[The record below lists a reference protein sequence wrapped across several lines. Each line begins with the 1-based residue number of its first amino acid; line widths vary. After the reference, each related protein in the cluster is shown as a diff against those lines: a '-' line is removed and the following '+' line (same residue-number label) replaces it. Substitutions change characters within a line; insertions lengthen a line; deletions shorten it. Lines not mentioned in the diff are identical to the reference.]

1 VAATASL
8 TWWSRPGSI
17 VMRFWVGGLAPRSL
31 GCDDPVVSAAGLI
44 RSPRAVV
51 IIASGVVVMGIL
63 AALAVRADSEAPQAN
78 AWLTTM
84 DVAVG
89 VAFAAAG
96 AAAGGPLPERVL
108 VAAVGP
114 AWLAGSFLL
123 AARSLHQLVLA
134 VALVV
139 FPSGRVRG
147 LASWLLVGLADL
159 AGLQLLPQLGVVA
172 LFAAVA
178 VVAVVRFGRDLVA
191 AWYPAAAAAAVAVVL
206 AASWTVTNLPNG
218 TFDPTLVLL
227 GYELVLSLVAVAFP
241 LAVRAVMRARA
252 RMADRLLS
260 DQRFAGLDGLAV
272 VLGEA
277 LDDRDLRVYRW
288 HEGDGAYVDARGQR
302 VIPSGERQW
311 LTIGDLDRPVA
322 AVAHRASALDDPA
335 TAAAVSSAVRLAV
348 TNLRL
353 QEEQQARLRELEA
366 ARARIIAAADRQRE
380 QAAAALR
387 VDVDAPLR
395 AAHSELLAVRSA
407 VRGPEASAA
416 FEVVMGELEA
426 ASREIAGLVAGT
438 PPADLG
444 DGRLRQAL
452 DGLATASPVP
462 VTVAVAGDAAA
473 DQETETALF
482 YVCCEALANAV
493 KHAHAKRVAITVQRL
508 DGGIV
513 ATVSDDGRGGADPSG
528 SGLQGL
534 ADRLA
539 ARRGRLR
546 VDSPPGAGTT
556 VTAMI
561 PD

>member
-1 VAATASL
+1 VAIL
-8 TWWSRPGSI
+8 
-17 VMRFWVGGLAPRSL
+17 
-31 GCDDPVVSAAGLI
+31 
-44 RSPRAVV
+44 
-51 IIASGVVVMGIL
+51 ASGVVVMGIL
-63 AALAVRADSEAPQAN
+63 AALAVRADSEAPQASP
-78 AWLTTM
+78 WLTTM
-84 DVAVG
+84 DVAIG
-89 VAFAAAG
+89 FAFVAAG
-96 AAAGGPLPERVL
+96 AVAGGPLPERVL

-134 VALVV
+134 IALAV
-139 FPSGRVRG
+139 FPFGRVRG
-147 LASWLLVGLADL
+147 PVSWLLVVFAGL
-159 AGLQLLPQLGVVA
+159 AGLQLLPQLGVAA

-178 VVAVVRFGRDLVA
+178 AVTLVRFRRDLVA
-191 AWYPAAAAAAVAVVL
+191 AWYPAAAAAAVAAVL
-206 AASWTVTNLPNG
+206 AASWAATHLPNG
-218 TFDPTLVLL
+218 TFDPILALL
-227 GYELVLSLVAVAFP
+227 GYELVLLLVAVAFP

-252 RMADRLLS
+252 RLADRLLS

-272 VLGEA
+272 VLGDA
-277 LDDRDLRVYRW
+277 LGDRDLRVYRW
-288 HEGDGAYVDARGQR
+288 REGDGAYVDGRGQPVLADGDR
-302 VIPSGERQW
+302 RWFAIADQSG
-311 LTIGDLDRPVA
+311 PVA
-322 AVAHRASALDDPA
+322 AVAHRTSALDDPP

-380 QAAAALR
+380 QATAALR
-387 VDVDAPLR
+387 DDVDVPLR
-395 AAHSELLAVRSA
+395 TAHSELLAVRPA
-407 VRGPEASAA
+407 VREPGATAA
-416 FEVVMGELEA
+416 FEVIMQELEA
-426 ASREIAGLVAGT
+426 ASREIADLVAGT

-444 DGRLRQAL
+444 DGRLGQAL

-462 VTVAVAGDAAA
+462 VVVAVAGDAAG
-473 DQETETALF
+473 DQGMETALF

-493 KHAHAKRVAITVQRL
+493 KHANATRVAITVERL

-513 ATVSDDGRGGADPSG
+513 ATVSDDGCGGADPSG

-539 ARRGRLR
+539 ARNGRLR

-561 PD
+561 PG